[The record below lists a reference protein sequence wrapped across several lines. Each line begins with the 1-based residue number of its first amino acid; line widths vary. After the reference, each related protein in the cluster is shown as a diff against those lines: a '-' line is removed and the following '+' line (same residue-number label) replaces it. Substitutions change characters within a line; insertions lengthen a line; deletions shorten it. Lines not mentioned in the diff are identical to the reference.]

1 MTDYLKRIF
10 SQLVAGLLA
19 QASRLVRL
27 AALRQVLEE
36 YTAALEEA
44 AQLEAR
50 GQPALA
56 KFLRDELDDTLG
68 TTLTAAGPA
77 PPPALNGDGHHPFSL
92 PRPDTAASQAEGEGS
107 PPPRRRGRPS
117 SRANGAK
124 AGAGEQPQEQAAE
137 QADPTS
143 SPKATPD
150 HHL

>member
-10 SQLVAGLLA
+10 GQLVAGLLA

-50 GQPALA
+50 GQPATA

-68 TTLTAAGPA
+68 TTLGAAGPA

-124 AGAGEQPQEQAAE
+124 PAAEAPQEQAAE